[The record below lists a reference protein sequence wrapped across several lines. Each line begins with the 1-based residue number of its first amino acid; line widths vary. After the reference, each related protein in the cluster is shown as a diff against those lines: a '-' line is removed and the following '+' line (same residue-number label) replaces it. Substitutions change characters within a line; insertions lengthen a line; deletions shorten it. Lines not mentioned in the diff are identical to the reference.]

1 MNAKKTTST
10 SRWHRW
16 KEAAIS
22 RWLSWQEAIV
32 FFLLAGTPTP
42 LGRVLRRL
50 GYRTIF
56 AQLGK
61 SAWIRVGIHF
71 EGAARIKMGDLVSIH
86 PGVRIRSLNQKSMI
100 VMADK
105 VSLDRGVDIKSNR
118 GEIAIG
124 KQTYIGP
131 YTCLSGGDIKIGDN
145 CLIASHSGI
154 YANNHSFADPLRPIR
169 DQGSSFKGIV
179 IEDDCWL
186 GSGVRVLDGVTI
198 AKGSV
203 IGAGAVVTKD
213 IPPYS
218 VAVGVPAKVVSHRKL
233 VAGKPVDEIS
243 KAVVAIQQEEA
254 V

>member
-1 MNAKKTTST
+1 MSNKKAQPTSG
-10 SRWHRW
+10 WKRW
-16 KEAAIS
+16 KKAITS
-22 RWLSWQEAIV
+22 VCLSWQEAIV
-32 FFLLAGTPTP
+32 FFLLEGIPTP
-42 LGRVLRRL
+42 LGRVIRRL

-56 AQLGK
+56 SQLGK
-61 SAWIRVGIHF
+61 YTCIPVGIQF
-71 EGAARIKMGDLVSIH
+71 EGATRIKMGDLVSIYR
-86 PGVRIRSLNQKSMI
+86 GVRIRSLNQNSTI
-100 VMADK
+100 VIADK

-154 YANNHSFADPLRPIR
+154 YANNHSFSDPLCPIR
-169 DQGSSFKGIV
+169 DQKSSFKGIV

-198 AKGSV
+198 SKGSV

-218 VAVGVPAKVVSHRKL
+218 VAVGVPAKVVSHRK
-233 VAGKPVDEIS
+233 VVSGKPADEIR
-243 KAVVAIQQEEA
+243 KAVVAIRQQET